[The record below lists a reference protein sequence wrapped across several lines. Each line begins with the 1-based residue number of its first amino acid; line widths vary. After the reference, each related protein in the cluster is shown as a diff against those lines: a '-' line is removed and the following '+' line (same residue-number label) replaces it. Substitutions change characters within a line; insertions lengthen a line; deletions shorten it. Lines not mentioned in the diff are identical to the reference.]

1 MKLFA
6 LVVLYKPESGEP
18 VILKGG
24 YDLSSFSFFQR
35 TSVQEFIK
43 FTSKIMADKTTPGS
57 RQSVKEGEYMCHC
70 YARDDSIAGICMAD
84 EEYPHRVAH
93 TLISKIL
100 DDFTGQVPRDQWAA
114 GAEVN
119 TFMFYAQNFLMSNF
133 KFISA
138 QNVYTSLH
146 LLLLTSEY
154 I

>member
-43 FTSKIMADKTTPGS
+43 FTSKIMADKTAAGA
-57 RQSVKEGEYMCHC
+57 RQSVKEAEYMCHC
-70 YARDDSIAGICMAD
+70 FARDDSLAGICMAD

-114 GAEVN
+114 GAEVMEIFLN
-119 TFMFYAQNFLMSNF
+119 TI
-133 KFISA
+133 KITVHIISVSA
-138 QNVYTSLH
+138 SISTIEPPQKCH
-146 LLLLTSEY
+146 
-154 I
+154 

>member
-43 FTSKIMADKTTPGS
+43 FTSKIMADKTAPGA
-57 RQSVKEGEYMCHC
+57 RQSVKEAEYMCHC
-70 YARDDSIAGICMAD
+70 FARDDSLAGICMAD

-100 DDFTGQVPRDQWAA
+100 DDFTGQVPRDQWTA
-114 GAEVN
+114 GTEVSLKH
-119 TFMFYAQNFLMSNF
+119 YL
-133 KFISA
+133 FI
-138 QNVYTSLH
+138 TLGCMKRP
-146 LLLLTSEY
+146 
-154 I
+154 

>member
-18 VILKGG
+18 IILKGG

-57 RQSVKEGEYMCHC
+57 RQSVKEAEYMCHC

-114 GAEVN
+114 GAEVKI
-119 TFMFYAQNFLMSNF
+119 FMLYAHNFLMSNL
-133 KFISA
+133 KLSSA
-138 QNVYTSLH
+138 
-146 LLLLTSEY
+146 
-154 I
+154 

>member
-43 FTSKIMADKTTPGS
+43 FTSKIMADKTAPGA
-57 RQSVKEGEYMCHC
+57 RQSVKEAEYMCHC
-70 YARDDSIAGICMAD
+70 FARDDSLAGICMAD

-114 GAEVN
+114 GAEVKAFDIHAFC
-119 TFMFYAQNFLMSNF
+119 TKFSYVKFQIHFCPKCVHFLALAPSD
-133 KFISA
+133 
-138 QNVYTSLH
+138 L
-146 LLLLTSEY
+146 
-154 I
+154 

>member
-43 FTSKIMADKTTPGS
+43 FTSKIMADKTAPGA
-57 RQSVKEGEYMCHC
+57 RQSVKEAEYMCHC
-70 YARDDSIAGICMAD
+70 FARDDSLAGICMAD

-114 GAEVN
+114 GTEVSLKH
-119 TFMFYAQNFLMSNF
+119 YL
-133 KFISA
+133 FI
-138 QNVYTSLH
+138 TLGCMKRP
-146 LLLLTSEY
+146 
-154 I
+154 